1 MSFNLTNKDPR
12 SSVLSAA
19 KGGSSRRRDVP
30 LKGSP
35 IKPVNNSKALV
46 LITPLNSRFPLYS
59 ESFKS
64 TPYSV
69 FNTFTL
75 RGGSSVSSLIL
86 GDSSRGNRFADFK
99 LPKREP
105 ET

>member
-1 MSFNLTNKDPR
+1 MSFNLTNKDPG

-19 KGGSSRRRDVP
+19 KSGSSRRRDMP

-35 IKPVNNSKALV
+35 AKPVNNSKAPV
-46 LITPLNSRFPLYS
+46 LITPPNSRFPLYS
-59 ESFKS
+59 KS
-64 TPYSV
+64 SKLTPYFV

-75 RGGSSVSSLIL
+75 RGGSSVSSLTL
-86 GDSSRGNRFADFK
+86 GDSSRGNRFADFE